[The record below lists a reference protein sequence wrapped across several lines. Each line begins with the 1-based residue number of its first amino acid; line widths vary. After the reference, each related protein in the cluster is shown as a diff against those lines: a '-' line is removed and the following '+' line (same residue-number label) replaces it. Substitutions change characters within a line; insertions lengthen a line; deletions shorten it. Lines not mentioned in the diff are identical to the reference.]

1 MKKEMLIGIVG
12 IVAIIVGS
20 FVIWYSYNKKQD
32 AIVIHTIN
40 SSTITNSIQNKLN
53 ANSASG
59 ATILDTTMI
68 TQHNTTNDCWLLI
81 NNKVYDVSSY
91 LTSHPG
97 GSATIIPYCG
107 KDATVAFDS
116 KGGQGSH
123 SAFAQ
128 SELAQF
134 VIGTVGS
141 TTTAQ

>member
-1 MKKEMLIGIVG
+1 
-12 IVAIIVGS
+12 
-20 FVIWYSYNKKQD
+20 
-32 AIVIHTIN
+32 
-40 SSTITNSIQNKLN
+40 
-53 ANSASG
+53 
-59 ATILDTTMI
+59 MI